1 MSSQPNILY
10 VFADQMRASAL
21 GCMGDERVHTPHLDR
36 LAAQGVL
43 FRNAIANTPVCTPSR
58 ASLLTGRHAWTCR
71 CIVNDLRLPEDEI
84 SIADVLKGQGYRT
97 GYIGKWHLD
106 GISRHMFTPPGR
118 RRHGFDDYWA
128 AYNCHHDYFDC
139 KYYLDDSPDV
149 IREPGYDADVQA
161 NQAIG
166 FMERAQRDAPGEPW
180 CLFLSWGP
188 PHAPYRQVHQ
198 EFLNMYPPDKVE
210 LRPNAQGADR
220 RDIAGYY
227 AHCTAIDLDMGRL
240 MQALDRLGLAENT
253 ILVFSSDHGDML
265 WSQGRVKKQQP
276 WEESVHIPLIVRWPA
291 GLPVGA
297 VNDTLI
303 SIADYTPTLLGLA
316 GAPVP
321 ESMNGLD
328 LSGTLEMTDDRR
340 PTTSRLSSSVRRPS
354 SVFINEYVSFDQAR
368 AYQPWRGVRTE
379 RHTYAR
385 WLQGGTL
392 LYDNLNDPYQLHNLA
407 VKPGVALEPNLASEP
422 GHEALLEEMEGEL
435 QGWLERLDDPFLP
448 GDEHIRRLG
457 QWEEWL
463 VRQEHFY
470 GFRTSNF

>member
-1 MSSQPNILY
+1 M
-10 VFADQMRASAL
+10 
-21 GCMGDERVHTPHLDR
+21 
-36 LAAQGVL
+36 
-43 FRNAIANTPVCTPSR
+43 
-58 ASLLTGRHAWTCR
+58 
-71 CIVNDLRLPEDEI
+71 
-84 SIADVLKGQGYRT
+84 
-97 GYIGKWHLD
+97 
-106 GISRHMFTPPGR
+106 
-118 RRHGFDDYWA
+118 
-128 AYNCHHDYFDC
+128 
-139 KYYLDDSPDV
+139 
-149 IREPGYDADVQA
+149 
-161 NQAIG
+161 
-166 FMERAQRDAPGEPW
+166 
-180 CLFLSWGP
+180 
-188 PHAPYRQVHQ
+188 
-198 EFLNMYPPDKVE
+198 
-210 LRPNAQGADR
+210 
-220 RDIAGYY
+220 
-227 AHCTAIDLDMGRL
+227 
-240 MQALDRLGLAENT
+240 
-253 ILVFSSDHGDML
+253 
-265 WSQGRVKKQQP
+265 
-276 WEESVHIPLIVRWPA
+276 
-291 GLPVGA
+291 GA

>member
-1 MSSQPNILY
+1 MPDQPNILY

-36 LAAQGVL
+36 LASQGVL

-58 ASLLTGRHAWTCR
+58 ASLITGRHAWTCH

-84 SIADVLKGQGYRT
+84 SIADALQAHGYRT
-97 GYIGKWHLD
+97 GYVGKWHLD

-139 KYYLDDSPDV
+139 KYYLDDSPEL
-149 IREPGYDADVQA
+149 IRETGADKVRPYDADVQT

-166 FMERAQRDAPGEPW
+166 FMERFQNDPW

-188 PHAPYRQVHQ
+188 PHAPYRQVAQ
-198 EFLNMYPPDKVE
+198 EFLDMYPPEEIE

-227 AHCTAIDLDMGRL
+227 AHCTAIDRDMGLL
-240 MQALDRLGLAENT
+240 MEALDRLGLAENT

-276 WEESVHIPLIVRWPA
+276 WEESIHIPLIVRWPA
-291 GLPVGA
+291 ALPAGA

-303 SIADYTPTLLGLA
+303 SVADYTPTLLGLA
-316 GAPVP
+316 GVPVP
-321 ESMNGLD
+321 PSMNGLD
-328 LSGTLEMTDDRR
+328 LNAMLMTKDEGRRTKRERTPDR
-340 PTTSRLSSSVRRPS
+340 SSSVLRPS

-379 RHTYAR
+379 RYTYAR
-385 WLQGGTL
+385 WLQGGAL
-392 LYDNLNDPYQLHNLA
+392 LYDNLNDPYQLYNL
-407 VKPGVALEPNLASEP
+407 ALEPNLASEP
-422 GHEALLEEMEGEL
+422 GHKALLEELEGEL
-435 QGWLERLDDPFLP
+435 QGWLERLDDPFLS

-470 GFRTSNF
+470 GFATTNF